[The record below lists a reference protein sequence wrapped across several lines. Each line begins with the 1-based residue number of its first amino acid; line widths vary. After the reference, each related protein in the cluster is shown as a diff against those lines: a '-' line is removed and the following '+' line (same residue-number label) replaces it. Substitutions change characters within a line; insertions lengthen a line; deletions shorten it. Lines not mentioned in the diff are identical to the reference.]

1 MKTAEPTRGGFAGP
15 LFITGMWRSGSSLLH
30 ALLNKDP
37 RVKLMYEADLA
48 LLRPVFWKPLAAD
61 WAARWE
67 FWNGAVRRH
76 GFDPVDLSG
85 RACNFRQGFETV
97 YREYARRKGGT
108 IWGDKSPDLHDRM
121 VLMAKTFPEA
131 RFIVVWRNPAA
142 VSASMAAAAAKDA
155 SFFRKPGMALRGLL
169 GGAVLRRQCNQL
181 LSAGIPLCEV
191 DYEELV
197 QEPAAVMRRVCE
209 FLGIPYDSS
218 LTTLEGANR
227 EAIHTGEHHQLL
239 RGTQIVA
246 RTGPAAL
253 EAALAAKIERYV
265 RWWQR
270 AHQNAWPRH
279 PAPTPEAGA
288 APGLVERIR
297 DRILYR
303 AWRSVDAFTRLAFC
317 VAPLAWLRWYR
328 GRKGKVASDS

>member
-1 MKTAEPTRGGFAGP
+1 MAGKPARGDFAGP

-30 ALLNKDP
+30 ALLNKHP
-37 RVKLMYEADLA
+37 QVKLMYEADLA
-48 LLRPVFWKPLAAD
+48 LLRPVFWKPSATD

-76 GFDPVDLSG
+76 GFDPAELSEKG
-85 RACNFRQGFETV
+85 TDFRQAFEGV
-97 YREYARRKGGT
+97 YHEYARRKGGT
-108 IWGDKSPDLHDRM
+108 IWGDKSPDLYDRM
-121 VLMAKTFPEA
+121 VRLAKIFPEA

-142 VSASMAAAAAKDA
+142 ISASMAAAAAKGA

-169 GGAVLRRQCNQL
+169 GGAMLRRQCDQL

-197 QEPAAVMRRVCE
+197 KEPAAVMQRVCE
-209 FLGIPYDSS
+209 FLGIAYDAS
-218 LTTLEGANR
+218 LATLEGANR

-270 AHQNAWPRH
+270 KHQNTWPRH
-279 PAPTPEAGA
+279 PAPAPRVAGA
-288 APGLVERIR
+288 PGRVERIR
-297 DRILYR
+297 DRIQYC

-317 VAPLAWLRWYR
+317 LAPLSWLRWYR
-328 GRKGKVASDS
+328 GRKRKEASSS